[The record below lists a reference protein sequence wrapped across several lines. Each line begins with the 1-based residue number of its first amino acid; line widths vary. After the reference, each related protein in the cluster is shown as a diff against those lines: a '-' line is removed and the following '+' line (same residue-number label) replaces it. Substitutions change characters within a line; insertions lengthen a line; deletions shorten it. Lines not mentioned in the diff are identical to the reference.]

1 MSGIRVRLQVFLKVN
16 FTQATSVESDAAP
29 GPHGAR
35 RLLRNR
41 IIVIV
46 VAVAVAVAVDQ
57 RVLDQPVN
65 LIRRINSSAAG
76 SPAGLALCF
85 ARSLAANATC
95 AA

>member
-65 LIRRINSSAAG
+65 LIRRINLIRRRLPRG
-76 SPAGLALCF
+76 V
-85 ARSLAANATC
+85 
-95 AA
+95 